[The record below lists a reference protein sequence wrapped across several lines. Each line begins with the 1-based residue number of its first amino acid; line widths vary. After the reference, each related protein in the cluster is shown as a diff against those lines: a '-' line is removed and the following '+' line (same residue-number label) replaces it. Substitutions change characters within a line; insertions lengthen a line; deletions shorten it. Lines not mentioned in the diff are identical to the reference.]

1 MPVWRVC
8 PGLHVLI
15 TILKR
20 LLFSFTTWTQEDEA
34 ELEKILQ
41 ELIKQNEE
49 LDVCIKPFFVIKNE
63 AFIVIKHTCMLFTHP

>member
-1 MPVWRVC
+1 MYYI
-8 PGLHVLI
+8 I

-49 LDVCIKPFFVIKNE
+49 LDVCIKPFFVIKKE
-63 AFIVIKHTCMLFTHP
+63 AFIVIKHMLLTHP